1 MPLRHDGPMTRLT
14 GEVFKMDR
22 EKIIE
27 QLKEIVDSDHVLYS
41 DMDLELYSYDASL
54 ERSRPDVVVLP
65 DSTEEV
71 SKVVALAHREDIPI
85 IARGSGT
92 NLSGGTVPLKGG
104 ILVHFSQMNRIL
116 EIDIPNR
123 TVTVEPG
130 VITLDLQ
137 DLLLKKGFVYA
148 PDPASQKVSTLGGNF
163 GENSGGPHCLKY
175 GVTTNHI
182 LGAEVVLNDG
192 TVIWTGGK
200 SQDNPGYDIIGL
212 LVGSEGTLGIVTKM
226 ILKIIRAPEAVKT
239 MLAIYESVEDAGNT
253 VSAIIAEGI
262 VPATLE
268 MMDNLV
274 MKAVEESVHAGYPL
288 DAAAVLIIELDGMSD
303 GMERQ
308 AEKVMEICK
317 RHNVREVRLA
327 KSDAERAELW
337 AGRKGAFGA
346 VARLRP
352 SYLVCDGTVP
362 RTKLPEVL
370 KRVMEVG
377 KKYELPIGNVFHAGD
392 GNLHPLILFDE
403 RNKEELARVYK
414 AGTEI
419 LKICADAGG
428 TISGEH
434 GIGTEKLKEMSFV
447 FTEDDIELMRQIKNA
462 FDPSNI
468 INPGKVVPSPAGVH

>member
-1 MPLRHDGPMTRLT
+1 
-14 GEVFKMDR
+14 MDK

-27 QLKEIVDSDHVLYS
+27 RLKEIVDPEYILFS
-41 DMDLELYSYDASL
+41 DMDLTLYGYDASL
-54 ERSRPDVVVLP
+54 EKGKPDVVVIP

-71 SKVVALAHREDIPI
+71 SKVVALAYREKIPV

-92 NLSGGTVPLKGG
+92 NLSGGTVAIKGG
-104 ILVHFSQMNRIL
+104 IVIHFSRMNRVL

-137 DLLLKKGFVYA
+137 NLLLKQGFVYA

-182 LGAEVVLNDG
+182 LGAEVVLYDG
-192 TVIWTGGK
+192 TVIRTGGK
-200 SQDNPGYDIIGL
+200 SQDNPGYDLTGL
-212 LVGSEGTLGIVTKM
+212 LVGSEGTLGIATKM
-226 ILKIIRAPEAVKT
+226 LLKIIRAPEAVKT
-239 MLAIYESVEDAGNT
+239 MLAIYNSIEDAGNT
-253 VSAIIAEGI
+253 VSAIISEGI

-268 MMDNLV
+268 MMDHLV
-274 MKAVEESVHAGYPL
+274 IKAVEESVNAGYPL
-288 DAAAVLIIELDGMSD
+288 DAAAVLIIELDGMVD
-303 GMERQ
+303 GMDRQ
-308 AEKVMEICK
+308 AEKIMEICQ

-327 KSDAERAELW
+327 KSDTERAELW

-346 VARLRP
+346 VSRLRP

-370 KRVMEVG
+370 SKVLEVG
-377 KKYELPIGNVFHAGD
+377 KKYDLPIGNVFHAGD

-403 RNKEELARVYK
+403 RNPDELERVHK
-414 AGTEI
+414 VGSEI

-434 GIGTEKLKEMSFV
+434 GIGIEKLKEMWFIFS
-447 FTEDDIELMRQIKNA
+447 ESDLDLMRRLKIA
-462 FDPSNI
+462 FDPENI
-468 INPGKVVPSPAGVH
+468 WNPGKVVPEPATLQ